1 MGLDYPYR
9 GWAIAD
15 EVMRMML
22 GQPPVLERIP
32 QRLFTKE
39 NIGSLK
45 LTPAAEASG
54 EWFGSTDFKAMFT
67 KLWGL

>member
-1 MGLDYPYR
+1 MGINYAYQ

-15 EVMRMML
+15 AAFRMML
-22 GQPPVLERIP
+22 GKPPVEEKIP

-39 NIGSLK
+39 NIGSIE
-45 LTPAAEASG
+45 LTKEAEASG
-54 EWFGSTDFKAMFT
+54 EWFGSTEFTQMFT